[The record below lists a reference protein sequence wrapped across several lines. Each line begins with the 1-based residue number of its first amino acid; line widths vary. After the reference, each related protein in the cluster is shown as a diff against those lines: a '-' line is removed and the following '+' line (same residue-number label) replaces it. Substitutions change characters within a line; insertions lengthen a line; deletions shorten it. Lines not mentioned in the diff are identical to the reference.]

1 MEPSKKISFN
11 QKIAQL
17 YRATNNAYQA
27 TKDPRLVLAKWLLV
41 LGVYAEKLAL
51 MVFVPALVLT
61 LFTQQTFFSIITN
74 RTSAVWIV
82 ARLSLLMMIYWLPRY
97 LKKLEEKHK

>member
-17 YRATNNAYQA
+17 YWATNNAYRA

-41 LGVYAEKLAL
+41 ISVYVEKAAL
-51 MVFVPALVLT
+51 MVFVPALVLMLST
-61 LFTQQTFFSIITN
+61 KQPFFAVIAN
-74 RTSAVWIV
+74 GTSAVWIM
-82 ARLSLLMMIYWLPRY
+82 ARSSLLLVSYWLPRY
-97 LKKLEEKHK
+97 LKKLEEKK